1 MAVSHHN
8 ASSSTTTYEDEGQHL
23 LSDDPASCLRG
34 YQHSI
39 RPTVFPPSTT
49 FPCRTRMSNT
59 TTSSA
64 AWLTAAKTRP
74 LEVNPAPIWKPAA
87 NEILVRNRAVAVNP
101 IDHSLQSS
109 AVFPS
114 TTPQSWATT
123 SPVK

>member
-1 MAVSHHN
+1 
-8 ASSSTTTYEDEGQHL
+8 
-23 LSDDPASCLRG
+23 
-34 YQHSI
+34 
-39 RPTVFPPSTT
+39 
-49 FPCRTRMSNT
+49 MSNT